1 MMPGMGN
8 IDPRMMK
15 QAMKRMGIKQDDL
28 EATQV
33 IIKLQDKQLVFDNP
47 EVSKVDMMGNISFQI
62 AGEFKE
68 ESLDTKIE
76 ITDDD
81 IKTVVDQTGCSE
93 DQAKTALDETDG
105 DIAEAILK
113 LSENQ

>member
-1 MMPGMGN
+1 MPGMGN

-28 EATQV
+28 DATQV

-47 EVSKVDMMGNISFQI
+47 EVSKVDMAGNVSFQLS
-62 AGEFKE
+62 GRFRE
-68 ESLDTKIE
+68 ESLGSKIE

-81 IKTVVDQTGCSE
+81 IKTVMDQTNCTRVE
-93 DQAKTALDETDG
+93 AKTALEDTDG

-113 LSENQ
+113 LSEE

>member
-1 MMPGMGN
+1 MPGMGN

-28 EATQV
+28 DATQV

-47 EVSKVDMMGNISFQI
+47 EISKIDMAGNVSFQLS
-62 AGEFKE
+62 GRYRE
-68 ESLDTKIE
+68 ESLGSKIE

-81 IKTVVDQTGCSE
+81 IKTVMDQVGCSKE
-93 DQAKTALDETDG
+93 DAKSALEETDG

-113 LSENQ
+113 LSEE